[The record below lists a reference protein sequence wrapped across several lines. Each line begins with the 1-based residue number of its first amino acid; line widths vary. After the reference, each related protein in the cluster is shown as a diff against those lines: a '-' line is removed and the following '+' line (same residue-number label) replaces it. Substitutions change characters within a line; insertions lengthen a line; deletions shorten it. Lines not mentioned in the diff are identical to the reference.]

1 MDKTSFARLNKLF
14 MISAGER
21 DHETLP
27 IEQNL
32 LSLVWDPESYV
43 VFSISCF
50 VAKVLVLDEHYV
62 VKDLPFYE
70 EAQTTNV
77 KARQDRLATR
87 EKKRYEGTL
96 KQASGGS
103 RLTTSSTAHP
113 FSKKKSTPRHAEKA
127 LDLSPPPSSPSSPS
141 TSTKVGV
148 D

>member
-77 KARQDRLATR
+77 KARQDRLTTR

-96 KQASGGS
+96 KQALGGS

-127 LDLSPPPSSPSSPS
+127 LDLSLPPSSPSSPL
-141 TSTKVGV
+141 TSTEVG
-148 D
+148 DD